1 MKMFNW
7 VIVAGGALLAT
18 ACVSPQYNYVA
29 PAEQFSRPPLNEVVT
44 VSVGEEMLSQGN
56 MVYQEGITVAERT
69 SVGGYTLHGGF
80 YPQVGQDDQSTFH
93 SFLLGNASTSDT
105 GALSKNI
112 LVDPPQTIQ
121 AAIGAEEL
129 CVVTVF
135 NVRTCRDRPFERTER
150 VQATANS
157 FQQTLLYS
165 GRVGDKINISYRE
178 FSGNVARPAFSNDVE
193 YDLSASDEIAYR
205 GARIEVIEAT
215 NSSITYQILSN
226 FNAARR

>member
-1 MKMFNW
+1 MRLVAWFF
-7 VIVAGGALLAT
+7 VAGLTLTAT

-29 PAEQFSRPPLNEVVT
+29 PAEQFSRPPLNEIVT

-56 MVYQEGITVAERT
+56 LVFQEGITVGERT
-69 SVGGYTLHGGF
+69 SIGGYTLHGGF
-80 YPQVGQDDQSTFH
+80 YPQVGQDESSTFH
-93 SFLLGNASTSDT
+93 SFLTGNASTSEL

-121 AAIGAEEL
+121 AAIESEEL

-135 NVRTCRDRPFERTER
+135 NVRACRDREFERTER
-150 VQATANS
+150 VVANVNS

-178 FSGNVARPAFSNDVE
+178 FSGSVARPAFSNDVE
-193 YDLSASDEIAYR
+193 YDLAASSEIAYR
-205 GARIEVIEAT
+205 GARIEIIEAT
-215 NSSITYQILSN
+215 NSSITYRILSN
-226 FNAARR
+226 FNAASR